1 MSFVVPFDGNPENRA
16 VESSKLATNQAE
28 LFPYGIVFL
37 ALSTIENNLYFLT
50 ACNEL
55 SNGKRLVH

>member
-28 LFPYGIVFL
+28 LFPCGIVFL
-37 ALSTIENNLYFLT
+37 ALSTIDKKLLFLT
-50 ACNEL
+50 AL
-55 SNGKRLVH
+55 FAGTKKSR

>member
-50 ACNEL
+50 ACSEL
-55 SNGKRLVH
+55 SNG